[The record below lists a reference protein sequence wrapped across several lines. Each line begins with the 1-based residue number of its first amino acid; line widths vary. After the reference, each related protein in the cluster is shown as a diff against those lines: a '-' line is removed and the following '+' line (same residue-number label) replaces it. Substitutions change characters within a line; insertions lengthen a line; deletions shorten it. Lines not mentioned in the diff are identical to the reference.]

1 MARELELKRLQLL
14 NRQVEKEKLQNSRD
28 FNEITLAITLLAGLT
43 AFLLKLVDYFN
54 NHIITLSAYFQVI
67 VYFLVGFL
75 LLEFLTIFLFLIS
88 KGYLVSTKYKN
99 NMVRNIS
106 EGLFRRI
113 FIFGF
118 ISIVFS
124 ILAILSYYFFKDV
137 SEKNYYYYLI
147 VWYIAV
153 LGFFWLSI
161 YHFYRIDLL
170 DLLKNIRKK
179 LPEKILPEDYNFQDS
194 LFYYGVIIIISLVVI
209 LLFVA
214 SSSLL
219 MGSFSVE
226 QFPETANP
234 DIITFAI
241 KETGITYSAN
251 YINLYKMKSS
261 NSTIFQNIDNITMHD
276 NQEAFSKNKIMFG
289 EKHEGIWFLNVN
301 TSNLQYGTYLLHS
314 EVTNDMTIKSVFG
327 AIKKHD
333 DKLFYIA
340 PRSANYSFYSTQEL
354 KGNLTQ

>member
-28 FNEITLAITLLAGLT
+28 FKEITLAITILAGLT

-54 NHIITLSAYFQVI
+54 NNIISVSASFQVI
-67 VYFLVGFL
+67 VYFIVGFL

-88 KGYLVSTKYKN
+88 KGYLVSTKY
-99 NMVRNIS
+99 RNIIVKSIS
-106 EGLFRRI
+106 EGLFRYI

-118 ISIVFS
+118 LSIVFLV
-124 ILAILSYYFFKDV
+124 LAILSYYFFKDI

-161 YHFYRIDLL
+161 YHYYRINLR
-170 DLLKNIRKK
+170 DLLKNIRKNHLK
-179 LPEKILPEDYNFQDS
+179 RILSKDYNFQDS
-194 LFYYGVIIIISLVVI
+194 IFYYGVIIIIFLVVV

-219 MGSFSVE
+219 MGSFSIE
-226 QFPETANP
+226 QFPESTNN

-251 YINLYKMKSS
+251 YINLYKINSS
-261 NSTIFQNIDNITMHD
+261 NSTIFQNIDNITIHY

-301 TSNLQYGTYLLHS
+301 TSNLQYGTYLLHA

-340 PRSANYSFYSTQEL
+340 PRIANYSSYSAEE
-354 KGNLTQ
+354 